1 MSPVSRVDQNID
13 VQRGVTDIAAPPL
26 HPALQSDAG
35 AHQQQPGGSTTLEE
49 FSCEL
54 NFGALHGLRRNR
66 PGARRVLALHGW
78 LDNAASFIPLAAHL
92 DDLDLALLDL
102 PGHGHSAS
110 MPAGAEYT
118 LIGAIHS
125 VLDAADA
132 LGWERFTLLGHSMG
146 AGIAS
151 MVAAAAPERVE
162 ALVAIEALGGL
173 AEQVENTARRL
184 RESVVAARSMRER
197 PLRVFPTMETAIRAR
212 MMANQ
217 LSEPSARRLVE
228 RGVQTVPGGY
238 SWRSDQR
245 LTLPTAVRMT
255 EAQIDALVTAIE
267 SPTQV
272 IFATPAQS
280 YFPEP
285 LRSQRAALLPQGR
298 LATLP
303 GIHHL
308 HMEDPTAVAAIIKA
322 FLETP

>member
-1 MSPVSRVDQNID
+1 MS
-13 VQRGVTDIAAPPL
+13 
-26 HPALQSDAG
+26 LQ
-35 AHQQQPGGSTTLEE
+35 E

-54 NFGALHGLRRNR
+54 RFGELRGLRRAR

-78 LDNAASFIPLAAHL
+78 LDNAASFVPLAAHL
-92 DDLDLALLDL
+92 DGLDLALLDL
-102 PGHGHSAS
+102 PGHGHSAWL
-110 MPAGAEYT
+110 PAGADYT
-118 LIGAIHS
+118 LPGAIHS

-151 MVAAAAPERVE
+151 LVAAAAPARIE

-173 AEQVENTARRL
+173 GERAENTAARL
-184 RESVVAARSMRER
+184 RQSVAATRSLRER
-197 PLRVFPTMETAIRAR
+197 PLRVFPTLETAIRAR

-217 LSEPSARRLVE
+217 LSEPSARWLVE
-228 RGVQTVPGGY
+228 RGVQAVPGGY
-238 SWRSDQR
+238 CWRSDQR

-255 EAQIDALVTAIE
+255 EPQIDALVAAIE
-267 SPTQV
+267 CPAQV
-272 IFATPAQS
+272 IFATPAQP

-285 LRSQRAALLPQGR
+285 LRSRRAALLPQGR

-308 HMEDPTAVAAIIKA
+308 HMEAPEAVAGIVSG
-322 FLETP
+322 FFQTL